1 MTDIEDV
8 EAAADD
14 TVDNGEEGAFND
26 AFDDSG
32 LLSPEEKSDSEDEY
46 FAPGH
51 KRPKASKKLKK
62 AQADAEYE
70 EVEDAAGKKRKVK
83 KAPVWTLEAPFESV
97 HCYLQRSAI

>member
-1 MTDIEDV
+1 MDS
-8 EAAADD
+8 A
-14 TVDNGEEGAFND
+14 GEGALND

-51 KRPKASKKLKK
+51 KRPKAGKKLKK

-70 EVEDAAGKKRKVK
+70 EVEDAAGKKRKVR
-83 KAPVWTLEAPFESV
+83 KALIWTLEAPFELV
-97 HCYLQRSAI
+97 HCYLQRSVI